1 MGIEGVSRDGATL
14 HDYLRVL
21 RRRKWI
27 ILTAIIVVPAVAVAM
42 SMRQPALYQSTAEVL
57 LTNKDISAGLT
68 GVSGSSVFQTSER
81 IAQTQA
87 NLATTPTVARRAL
100 ASAGIDDMSPYQ
112 LLGSVSVQPRADAD
126 LLDFTVTSPI
136 PARAVTLATAF
147 AREFTIYKNELD
159 TAGVRKTLAEA
170 SSQLDALETQ
180 GRTETTEYLSLQD
193 KVQELRTLQALQA
206 SNSFLV
212 QPARGAA
219 QVQPRPFRAG
229 VLGFLVG
236 LVLGLGLA
244 FLREALD
251 TRVRTAE
258 EVSEALDMT
267 LLARLPTPPKRLA
280 SKDSLVM
287 LEAPRSKEAEA
298 FRMLRTNLEFT
309 NLEHGAR
316 VIMVTSALES
326 EGKST
331 TASNLALALAR
342 SGRHVALADLDLRR
356 PYLDRFFDL
365 NGRPG
370 LTQVA
375 LGHVGLEEALTTIAI
390 TDPSDNSSRVRE
402 ALGANGTNGH
412 ARVSGVLEVLPSG
425 PIPPD
430 AGEFVGTNAVSA
442 IIQSLRDR
450 ADFVIVD
457 APPLLN
463 VGDAMALSP
472 KVDGIILVTRLKV
485 LRRGTLK
492 ELHRLLANVR
502 AKPLGFVVTGAE
514 VEKGYGY
521 GYGYGY
527 GDYSRSSSPRTEQER
542 VR

>member
-1 MGIEGVSRDGATL
+1 MAIEGVGRDGATL

-27 ILTAIIVVPAVAVAM
+27 ILTAVIVVPAVAVAM
-42 SMRQPALYQSTAEVL
+42 SMRQQPLYQSTAEVL

-68 GVSGSSVFQTSER
+68 GVSGNSVFQTSDR
-81 IAQTQA
+81 VAQTQA
-87 NLATTPTVARRAL
+87 DLATTPTVARRAL
-100 ASAGIDDMSPYQ
+100 AAAGIDDMTPYQ

-126 LLDFTVTSPI
+126 LLDFTVTSPT
-136 PARAVTLATAF
+136 PTRAETLATAF
-147 AREFTIYKNELD
+147 AREFTIYKNQLD

-170 SSQLDALETQ
+170 SSRLRTLESQ
-180 GRTETTEYLSLQD
+180 GGKETTDYLSLLD
-193 KVQELRTLQALQA
+193 KVQELRTLQALQT

-219 QVQPRPFRAG
+219 QIQPRPFRAG
-229 VLGFLVG
+229 LLGFLVG

-258 EVSEALDMT
+258 EVSEALGLT

-287 LEAPRSKEAEA
+287 LEAPRSKESEA

-309 NLEHGAR
+309 NLEHDAR

-365 NGRPG
+365 SDRPG

-375 LGHVGLEEALTTIAI
+375 LGHVELEEALATIAI
-390 TDPSDNSSRVRE
+390 TDPSDNSQRIRD

-430 AGEFVGTNAVSA
+430 AGEFVGTHAVTA
-442 IIQSLRDR
+442 IIQRLRDR

-492 ELHRLLANVR
+492 ELHRLLANVP

-527 GDYSRSSSPRTEQER
+527 GDYSRSSSPRAEQER

>member
-1 MGIEGVSRDGATL
+1 
-14 HDYLRVL
+14 
-21 RRRKWI
+21 
-27 ILTAIIVVPAVAVAM
+27 
-42 SMRQPALYQSTAEVL
+42 
-57 LTNKDISAGLT
+57 
-68 GVSGSSVFQTSER
+68 
-81 IAQTQA
+81 
-87 NLATTPTVARRAL
+87 
-100 ASAGIDDMSPYQ
+100 
-112 LLGSVSVQPRADAD
+112 VSVQPRPDAD
-126 LLDFTVTSPI
+126 LLDFTVTSAI
-136 PARAVTLATAF
+136 PARAEKLATAF
-147 AREFTIYKNELD
+147 AREFTIYKNQLD
-159 TAGVRKTLAEA
+159 TAAVRKALAEVSSRVRTLENLGEKDSTLYA
-170 SSQLDALETQ
+170 SLLDKEQ
-180 GRTETTEYLSLQD
+180 Q
-193 KVQELRTLQALQA
+193 LRTIEALQA
-206 SNSFLV
+206 SNSFVV
-212 QPARGAA
+212 QPARGAS
-219 QVQPRPFRAG
+219 QVQPRPFRSG
-229 VLGFLVG
+229 LLGLLVG

-244 FLREALD
+244 FVREALD

-267 LLARLPTPPKRLA
+267 LLARLPTPPKRLT

-287 LEAPRSKEAEA
+287 LEAPRSKESEA

-365 NGRPG
+365 KDRPG

-375 LGHVGLEEALTTIAI
+375 LGHVGLEEALATIAI
-390 TDPSDNSSRVRE
+390 TDPSENSHGGAE
-402 ALGANGTNGH
+402 AAAANGTNGH
-412 ARVSGVLEVLPSG
+412 ARVSGILEVLPSG

-430 AGEFVGTNAVSA
+430 AGEFVGTHAVAS
-442 IIQSLRDR
+442 IIQRLRDR

-492 ELHRLLANVR
+492 ELHRLLANVP
-502 AKPLGFVVTGAE
+502 AQPLGFVVTGAE

-542 VR
+542 VK

>member
-1 MGIEGVSRDGATL
+1 MGIDGVARDGATL

-27 ILTAIIVVPAVAVAM
+27 ILTAVIVVPAVAVAL
-42 SMRQPALYQSTAEVL
+42 SMRQQALYQSTAEVL

-87 NLATTPTVARRAL
+87 DLATTPTVARRAL
-100 ASAGIDDMSPYQ
+100 ATAGVDDMSPYQ
-112 LLGSVSVQPRADAD
+112 LLGSVSVQPRPDAD
-126 LLDFTVTSPI
+126 LLDFTVTSAI
-136 PARAVTLATAF
+136 PARAEKLATAF
-147 AREFTIYKNELD
+147 AREFTIYKNQLD
-159 TAGVRKTLAEA
+159 TAAVRKALAEVSSRVRTLENLGEKDSTLYA
-170 SSQLDALETQ
+170 SLLDKEQ
-180 GRTETTEYLSLQD
+180 Q
-193 KVQELRTLQALQA
+193 LRTIEALQA
-206 SNSFLV
+206 SNSFVV
-212 QPARGAA
+212 QPARGAS
-219 QVQPRPFRAG
+219 QVQPRPFRSG
-229 VLGFLVG
+229 LLGLLVG

-267 LLARLPTPPKRLA
+267 LLARLPTPPKRLT

-287 LEAPRSKEAEA
+287 LEAPRSKESEA

-365 NGRPG
+365 KDRPG

-375 LGHVGLEEALTTIAI
+375 LGHVGLEEALATIAI
-390 TDPSDNSSRVRE
+390 TDPSENSHGGAE
-402 ALGANGTNGH
+402 AAAANGTNGH
-412 ARVSGVLEVLPSG
+412 ARVSGILEVLPSG

-430 AGEFVGTNAVSA
+430 AGEFVGTHAVAS
-442 IIQSLRDR
+442 IIQLLRDR

-492 ELHRLLANVR
+492 ELHRLLANVP
-502 AKPLGFVVTGAE
+502 AQPLGFVVTGAE

-542 VR
+542 VK

>member
-1 MGIEGVSRDGATL
+1 
-14 HDYLRVL
+14 
-21 RRRKWI
+21 
-27 ILTAIIVVPAVAVAM
+27 
-42 SMRQPALYQSTAEVL
+42 
-57 LTNKDISAGLT
+57 
-68 GVSGSSVFQTSER
+68 
-81 IAQTQA
+81 
-87 NLATTPTVARRAL
+87 
-100 ASAGIDDMSPYQ
+100 
-112 LLGSVSVQPRADAD
+112 
-126 LLDFTVTSPI
+126 
-136 PARAVTLATAF
+136 
-147 AREFTIYKNELD
+147 
-159 TAGVRKTLAEA
+159 
-170 SSQLDALETQ
+170 
-180 GRTETTEYLSLQD
+180 
-193 KVQELRTLQALQA
+193 
-206 SNSFLV
+206 
-212 QPARGAA
+212 
-219 QVQPRPFRAG
+219 
-229 VLGFLVG
+229 
-236 LVLGLGLA
+236 
-244 FLREALD
+244 
-251 TRVRTAE
+251 
-258 EVSEALDMT
+258 
-267 LLARLPTPPKRLA
+267 
-280 SKDSLVM
+280 M
-287 LEAPRSKEAEA
+287 LEAPRSKESEA

-365 NGRPG
+365 KDRPG

-375 LGHVGLEEALTTIAI
+375 LGHVGLEEALATIAI
-390 TDPSDNSSRVRE
+390 TDPSENSHGGAE
-402 ALGANGTNGH
+402 AAAANGTNGH
-412 ARVSGVLEVLPSG
+412 ARVSGILEVLPSG

-430 AGEFVGTNAVSA
+430 AGEFVGTHAVAS
-442 IIQSLRDR
+442 IIQRLRDR

-492 ELHRLLANVR
+492 ELHRLLANVP
-502 AKPLGFVVTGAE
+502 AQPLGFVVTGAE

-542 VR
+542 VK

>member
-68 GVSGSSVFQTSER
+68 GVSGNSVFQTSER

-87 NLATTPTVARRAL
+87 DLATTPTVARRAL

-126 LLDFTVTSPI
+126 LLDFTVTSAI

-159 TAGVRKTLAEA
+159 TAAVRNSLTEV
-170 SSQLDALETQ
+170 STQLRNLENLGQKETALYTD
-180 GRTETTEYLSLQD
+180 LLD
-193 KVQELRTLQALQA
+193 QEQRLRTIQALQA
-206 SNSFLV
+206 SNSFVV

-390 TDPSDNSSRVRE
+390 TDPSDNSSRVRD

-430 AGEFVGTNAVSA
+430 AGEFVGTHAVSA

>member
-87 NLATTPTVARRAL
+87 DLATTPTVARRAL

-126 LLDFTVTSPI
+126 LLDFTVTSAI

-159 TAGVRKTLAEA
+159 TAAVRKTLAEA
-170 SSQLDALETQ
+170 SSQLRTLENLGQ
-180 GRTETTEYLSLQD
+180 KETAHYTSLLD
-193 KVQELRTLQALQA
+193 KVQQLRTIQALQA
-206 SNSFLV
+206 SNSFVV

>member
-1 MGIEGVSRDGATL
+1 MGIEGVGRDGATL

-42 SMRQPALYQSTAEVL
+42 SMRQQALYQSTAEVL

-87 NLATTPTVARRAL
+87 DLATTPTVARRAL

-112 LLGSVSVQPRADAD
+112 LLGAVSVQPRADAD

-136 PARAVTLATAF
+136 PARAVKLATAF
-147 AREFTIYKNELD
+147 AREFTIYKNQLD
-159 TAGVRKTLAEA
+159 TAAVRNSLTEV
-170 SSQLDALETQ
+170 SSQLRNLESLGQKETALYTN
-180 GRTETTEYLSLQD
+180 LVD
-193 KVQELRTLQALQA
+193 QEQQLRTIQALQA
-206 SNSFLV
+206 SNAFVV
-212 QPARGAA
+212 QPARGAG
-219 QVQPRPFRAG
+219 QVQPRPFRSG
-229 VLGFLVG
+229 LLGLLVG
-236 LVLGLGLA
+236 IVLGLGLA

-287 LEAPRSKEAEA
+287 LEAPRSKESEA

-375 LGHVGLEEALTTIAI
+375 LGHVGLEEALVTIAI
-390 TDPSDNSSRVRE
+390 TDPSDNASRVQE

-430 AGEFVGTNAVSA
+430 AGEFVGTNAVTA

>member
-1 MGIEGVSRDGATL
+1 MGIEGVGRDGATL

-27 ILTAIIVVPAVAVAM
+27 ILTAVIVVPAVAVAM
-42 SMRQPALYQSTAEVL
+42 SMRQQALYQSTAEVL

-68 GVSGSSVFQTSER
+68 GVSGSSVFQTSDR

-87 NLATTPTVARRAL
+87 DLATTPTVARRAL
-100 ASAGIDDMSPYQ
+100 VSAGIDDMSPYQ
-112 LLGSVSVQPRADAD
+112 LLGSVSVQPRPDAD

-136 PARAVTLATAF
+136 PARAVELATVF
-147 AREFTIYKNELD
+147 AREFTVYKNQLD
-159 TAGVRKTLAEA
+159 TAAVRTSLTEVT
-170 SSQLDALETQ
+170 SQLRNLESLGQ
-180 GRTETTEYLSLQD
+180 KETTLYTSL
-193 KVQELRTLQALQA
+193 VEQEQQLRTIQALQA
-206 SNSFLV
+206 SNSFVV
-212 QPARGAA
+212 QPATGAS

-229 VLGFLVG
+229 LLGFLVG

-258 EVSEALDMT
+258 EVSEALGLT
-267 LLARLPTPPKRLA
+267 LLARLPTPPRRLA
-280 SKDSLVM
+280 SKDSLIM

-309 NLEHGAR
+309 NLEHKAR

-365 NGRPG
+365 NDRPG

-375 LGHVGLEEALTTIAI
+375 LGHVELEAALATIAI
-390 TDPSDNSSRVRE
+390 TDPSDNSHRARE
-402 ALGANGTNGH
+402 AVGANGTNGH
-412 ARVSGVLEVLPSG
+412 GRVSGVLEVLPSG

-430 AGEFVGTNAVSA
+430 AGEFVGTQAVMA
-442 IIQSLRDR
+442 IIQALRDR

-502 AKPLGFVVTGAE
+502 AQPLGFVVTGAE

-527 GDYSRSSSPRTEQER
+527 GDYGRSSSPRTEQER
-542 VR
+542 VK

>member
-42 SMRQPALYQSTAEVL
+42 SMRQQALYQSTAEVL

-87 NLATTPTVARRAL
+87 DLATTPTVARRAL
-100 ASAGIDDMSPYQ
+100 ASAGIDDMSAYQ

-126 LLDFTVTSPI
+126 LLDFTVTSAI

-170 SSQLDALETQ
+170 SSQLDALENQ

>member
-1 MGIEGVSRDGATL
+1 
-14 HDYLRVL
+14 
-21 RRRKWI
+21 
-27 ILTAIIVVPAVAVAM
+27 M
-42 SMRQPALYQSTAEVL
+42 SA
-57 LTNKDISAGLT
+57 
-68 GVSGSSVFQTSER
+68 
-81 IAQTQA
+81 
-87 NLATTPTVARRAL
+87 
-100 ASAGIDDMSPYQ
+100 YQ

-126 LLDFTVTSPI
+126 LLDFTVTSAI

-159 TAGVRKTLAEA
+159 TAAVRNSLTEV
-170 SSQLDALETQ
+170 STQLRNLENLGQKETALYTD
-180 GRTETTEYLSLQD
+180 LLD
-193 KVQELRTLQALQA
+193 QEQRLRTIQALQA
-206 SNSFLV
+206 SNSFVV

-258 EVSEALDMT
+258 EVSEALEMT

-390 TDPSDNSSRVRE
+390 TDPSDDSSRIRD
-402 ALGANGTNGH
+402 ALGANGANGH